1 MRRRDSFTMMVALAV
16 LAGTFAAAAAQPYR
30 DPDLPVEARV
40 RDILARMTP
49 LEKRWQLFMVAEDL
63 DAWDPDTDPGR
74 YAHGVC
80 GLQVP
85 AAWDASE
92 TIARGNR
99 IQRRFVEGTRLG
111 IPVILFAEA
120 LHGLAQEGATAFPQ
134 AIGLAAT
141 FDTALMSD
149 VAAAVAGECRD
160 RGVRQVLS
168 PVVNVA
174 TDVRWGRTEETY
186 GEDPFLASAMGVSF
200 VAAFTREG
208 IITTPKHLVAN
219 VGDGGRDSYPIGMD
233 ERLLREVHLP
243 PFRACIDRGGSR
255 SVMTSYNSL
264 DGVPCSASGWL
275 NDTLL
280 KGEWGFSGFVISDAG
295 AVGGAN
301 VLHFTASGYPD
312 AGSQALQGGLDVIF
326 QTSPDH
332 FGLFF
337 PGDGDDA
344 IPPAVI
350 DAAVARVLRAKLEL
364 GLFEQPYAVGS
375 SIMTDAAAATHRALA
390 RRTAQESL
398 VLLKNEA
405 GTLPLRRDL
414 REIAVVGPDAAEVR
428 LGGYSGPGNDPVS
441 ILEGIRAAAGPA
453 GRIVHAEGC
462 SRGRPALVTVPGEYL
477 SCRRGERIVPGLLGA
492 YHDNVSLDGTPILTR
507 VDDEIDFRW
516 TLASPDPDRLASDFY
531 SVRWTGVLT
540 GPVTGP
546 VRIGLEG
553 DDGFRL
559 YLDDDL
565 VIDRRRKVS
574 HRTETV
580 GLACEEGRRYNLRI
594 EFNEPGGNGRIR
606 LVWDHGGAP
615 DEDRSLKEAVD
626 LAAGS
631 DVAVVV
637 VGLEEGEFRDR
648 ARLGLPGRQGELIE
662 RIAATGVPVAVVVV
676 GGSAVT
682 MSGWL
687 DRVGAVVMAWY
698 PGEAGGAAVADVLF
712 GDVSPAGRLPI
723 TFPVA
728 EGQLPLTYSHRPT
741 GRGDDYV
748 DLTGLPLFPFGY
760 GLSYTEFA
768 YGGLVLEPG
777 RIAVGDSA
785 VVRFTVENTGPVA
798 GDEVVQLYVRDELAT
813 VAQPVTAL
821 KGFQRVH
828 LLPGEARELRFV
840 IRPDMLAMLDRD
852 LRPVIEPGDFRIMIG
867 ASSRDVRLRGTL
879 TVGP

>member
-1 MRRRDSFTMMVALAV
+1 MTRGGALSGLLILATLAV
-16 LAGTFAAAAAQPYR
+16 TAAGAIAQPYR
-30 DPDLPVEARV
+30 DPGLDVEERV
-40 RDILARMTP
+40 RDLLARMTP

-63 DAWDPDTDPGR
+63 DAWDPAAEPDR
-74 YAHGVC
+74 YTHGVC

-85 AAWDASE
+85 GSWDE
-92 TIARGNR
+92 TEAVARADR
-99 IQRRFVEGTRLG
+99 IQRHFVEDTRLG
-111 IPVILFAEA
+111 IPVILFGEA
-120 LHGLAQEGATAFPQ
+120 LHGLVQRGGTAFPQ
-134 AIGLAAT
+134 AVGLAAT
-141 FDTALMSD
+141 FDTALMGEVS
-149 VAAAVAGECRD
+149 AAIARECRA

-174 TDVRWGRTEETY
+174 SDVRWGRTEETY
-186 GEDPFLASAMGVSF
+186 GEDPFLASEMGVAF
-200 VAAFTREG
+200 VSGFTRQG
-208 IITTPKHLVAN
+208 IVTTPKHLVAN
-219 VGDGGRDSYPIGMD
+219 VGDGGRDSYPIGRD

-264 DGVPCSASGWL
+264 DGIPCSASGWL

-280 KGEWGFSGFVISDAG
+280 KGEWGFPGFVISDAG

-301 VLHFTASGYPD
+301 VLHFTASGYAD
-312 AGSQALQGGLDVIF
+312 AGAQALQGGLDAIF

-337 PGDGDDA
+337 PDGGDDA

-364 GLFEQPYAVGS
+364 GLFEQPYVGGSAAMPDAGAAV
-375 SIMTDAAAATHRALA
+375 HRALA
-390 RRTAQESL
+390 RRAAGEAV
-398 VLLKNEA
+398 VLLKNDA
-405 GTLPLRRDL
+405 GALPLRRGL
-414 REIAVVGPDAAEVR
+414 REIAVIGPDAAEVR

-441 ILEGIRAAAGPA
+441 ILEGIRAATGPA
-453 GRIVHAEGC
+453 TSIVHAEGC

-477 SCRRGERIVPGLLGA
+477 SCRQGERFVPGLVGA
-492 YHDNVSLDGTPILTR
+492 YHDGVQLEGAPVFTR
-507 VDDEIDFRW
+507 VDAEVDFRW
-516 TLASPDPDRLASDFY
+516 TLASPDPDRLAADFY

-546 VRIGLEG
+546 VQLGLEG

-565 VIDRRRKVS
+565 VIDRWPKVS
-574 HRTETV
+574 HRAESV
-580 GLACEEGRRYNLRI
+580 RLNCEEGRRYNLRI
-594 EFNEPGGNGRIR
+594 EFNEPVGGGRIR
-606 LVWDHGGAP
+606 LVWDHGGAAA
-615 DEDRSLKEAVD
+615 EDAGIRAAAD

-631 DVAVVV
+631 DAAVVV

-648 ARLGLPGRQGELIE
+648 ARLGLPGRQAELIE
-662 RIAATGVPVAVVVV
+662 RIADTGTPVAVVIV

-682 MSGWL
+682 MPGWL
-687 DRVGAVVMAWY
+687 DLVGAVVMAWY
-698 PGEAGGAAVADVLF
+698 PGEVGGEAVAAVLF
-712 GDVSPAGRLPI
+712 GDVSPAGRLPV

-728 EGQLPLTYSHRPT
+728 EGQLPLTYCHRPT
-741 GRGDDYV
+741 GRGDDYG
-748 DLTGLPLFPFGY
+748 DLTGLPLFPFGF
-760 GLSYTEFA
+760 GLSYTTFA
-768 YGGLVLEPG
+768 YGGLDLERE
-777 RIAVGDSA
+777 RIAPGDST

-828 LLPGEARELRFV
+828 LLPGETRELRFV
-840 IRPDMLAMLDRD
+840 LRPDMLTMLGRD
-852 LRPVIEPGDFRIMIG
+852 LQPVIEPGDFRIMIG